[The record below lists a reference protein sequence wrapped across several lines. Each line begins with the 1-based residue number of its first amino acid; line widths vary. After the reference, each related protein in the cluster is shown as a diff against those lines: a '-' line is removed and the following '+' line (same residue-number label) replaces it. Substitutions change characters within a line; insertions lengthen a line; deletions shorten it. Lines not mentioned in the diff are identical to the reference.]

1 MDTPSQQTTVLYDT
15 RGNNIS
21 IIYSTRS
28 SEDATPAV
36 SFSIR
41 ISNPNP
47 THKAQL
53 PGKYV
58 RECVGAHGKAVFRG
72 EAGKGWYSNTGYGTV
87 TQAIESWIEPPL
99 CTDYRTGVQQQ
110 GGMFKGEARH
120 R

>member
-1 MDTPSQQTTVLYDT
+1 MIHGAIIYQ
-15 RGNNIS
+15 

-28 SEDATPAV
+28 SEDAAPAA

-47 THKAQL
+47 NPSKHKYQESML
-53 PGKYV
+53 EKVWEHMGRLCSGEKLV
-58 RECVGAHGKAVFRG
+58 RG
-72 EAGKGWYSNTGYGTV
+72 GTV
-87 TQAIESWIEPPL
+87 TQAIESWIESPL
-99 CTDYRTGVQQQ
+99 RTDYRTGVQQQ